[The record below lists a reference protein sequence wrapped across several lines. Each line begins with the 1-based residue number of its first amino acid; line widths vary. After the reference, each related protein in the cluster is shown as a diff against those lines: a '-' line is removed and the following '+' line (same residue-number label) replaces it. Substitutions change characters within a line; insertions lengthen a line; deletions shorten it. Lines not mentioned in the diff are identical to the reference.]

1 MDHAGTSTSELVY
14 EFFEK
19 FDVVCQTSGTYLT
32 LIKSGKEGDVLATLR
47 KKAKVKLK
55 LGDALVK
62 FEYEGNSLTYVAP
75 NRLIIRLK
83 EVGTLKDAEN
93 LMSEIFGH
101 A

>member
-1 MDHAGTSTSELVY
+1 MDHAGTSINEQVY

-19 FDVVCQTSGTYLT
+19 FDVVCQTSGTYLA
-32 LIKSGKEGDVLATLR
+32 LIKPSKEKDVLTTLR

-75 NRLIIRLK
+75 SKLIIRLK
-83 EVGTLKDAEN
+83 DVGTLKEAER
-93 LMSEIFGH
+93 LVSEILGH

>member
-1 MDHAGTSTSELVY
+1 MNCASTPGKELAY

-19 FDVVCQTSGTYLT
+19 FDVVCQTSGTYLA
-32 LIKSGKEGDVLATLR
+32 LIKPGKEEEVLATLKR
-47 KKAKVKLK
+47 KAKVKLK

-62 FEYEGNSLTYVAP
+62 FDYGGNSLTYVAP

-83 EVGTLKDAEN
+83 DAGTLREAES
-93 LMSEIFGH
+93 LASEIMGP